1 MVEVA
6 LGADQKNV
14 ILQALWMALM
24 VLSSVAKRRRKRRSI
39 DGARYHQ
46 EEQSSEPRYLQ
57 EEQRFQPTEEDQR
70 ILEGIWASGQYS

>member
-1 MVEVA
+1 MIEVA

-14 ILQALWMALM
+14 TLQALWMALM

-39 DGARYHQ
+39 VGPRYHQ

-57 EEQRFQPTEEDQR
+57 EQQRFEPTEEDQR
-70 ILEGIWASGQYS
+70 IMEGTWASGQYS